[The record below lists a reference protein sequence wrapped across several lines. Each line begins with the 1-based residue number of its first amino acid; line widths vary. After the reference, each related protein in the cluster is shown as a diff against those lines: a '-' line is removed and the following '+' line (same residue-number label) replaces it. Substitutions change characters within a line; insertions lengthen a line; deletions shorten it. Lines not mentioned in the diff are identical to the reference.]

1 MAEFSTAWKQT
12 LENKG
17 TEEGGIW
24 GRKGKSERERE
35 RERMREKVM
44 ETKVKY
50 LDVEVQKSLKM

>member
-35 RERMREKVM
+35 DER
-44 ETKVKY
+44 
-50 LDVEVQKSLKM
+50 KSYGDQG